1 MTALQA
7 GELAAR
13 AGAAQLVLTHL
24 LPGSHERLRALAA
37 HAFDGPIAL
46 AQEGLTFELA

>member
-13 AGAAQLVLTHL
+13 VGAGHLVLTHL
-24 LPGSHERLRALAA
+24 LPASRERLRALAA
-37 HAFDGPIAL
+37 DAFDGPVEL
-46 AQEGLTFELA
+46 AREGLAFEL